1 MAHNPESS
9 LNRVLVVLGIAL
21 VAATGVVLA
30 TSGGQSDG
38 SSAVPASAATATD
51 RVQIKS
57 FKFGPPAITVAAGT
71 KITWTNTDG
80 AAHTA
85 TSGTSPNGDGTF
97 DTGAIKK
104 GESKSVTV
112 SKPGT
117 YAYFCAFHPFMKAT
131 VIVK

>member
-1 MAHNPESS
+1 MARNPESS

-51 RVQIKS
+51 HVQIKS
-57 FKFGPPAITVAAGT
+57 FKFGPPAITVATGT

-80 AAHTA
+80 APHTA
-85 TSGTSPNGDGTF
+85 TSGTSPTGDGTF

-104 GESKSVTV
+104 GRSKSVTV
-112 SKPGT
+112 SKPGR